1 MTPRTALVT
10 GGGRGIGAAIARRLA
25 ADGMNVFVTGRT
37 ASEVEAVAGEIG
49 GTALVFDIA
58 DTEAAITHVKSAGPL
73 DVLVNNA
80 GIDQSAFFTDTT
92 PDEWRRLIAVNL
104 EGVLATTLA
113 ALPAMQQ
120 AGYGRIVN
128 VSSEAGRLGSK
139 RGSVYAAA
147 KGGVIAFTLSI
158 ARENARYGITAN
170 NVCPGPVDTPM
181 LDATRKLPDV
191 GPQIIEA
198 MKAATL
204 VGRLG
209 TSEEV
214 AAAVAFLSSEQAS
227 FVTGET
233 LGVSGGM
240 GVGA

>member
-1 MTPRTALVT
+1 MARRALVT

-25 ADGMNVFVTGRT
+25 ADGFEVAVSGRT
-37 ASEVEAVAGEIG
+37 AEQVEAVAAEIG
-49 GTALVFDIA
+49 GQGLIFDVADSEATIA
-58 DTEAAITHVKSAGPL
+58 AVETAGPF
-73 DVLVNNA
+73 DALVNNA
-80 GIDQSAFFTDTT
+80 GVDQNAFFTDTT
-92 PDEWRRLIAVNL
+92 PAEWRRLIAVNL

-113 ALPAMQQ
+113 ALPPMQK
-120 AGYGRIVN
+120 AGYGRIIN

-147 KGGVIAFTLSI
+147 KGGVIAFTKSI
-158 ARENARYGITAN
+158 ARENARYGVTAN
-170 NVCPGPVDTPM
+170 NVLPGPVDTPL
-181 LDATRKLPDV
+181 LDAKREL
-191 GPQIIEA
+191 GELGAQIIDA

-209 TSEEV
+209 TPEEV
-214 AAAVAFLSSEQAS
+214 ADVVAFLSSEQAS

-240 GVGA
+240 GTGA